1 MSTKNHIKQS
11 IILFLKSDLL
21 TFSLFVYLSYTV
33 VVTVKATGLFI
44 SLSWKGM
51 NVVSLEIHDQNN
63 VSVATL
69 HWNRCFCL
77 AGNKPYANLIR
88 MC

>member
-1 MSTKNHIKQS
+1 MSAKNNIKQS

-33 VVTVKATGLFI
+33 VVVTVKATGHFI

-51 NVVSLEIHDQNN
+51 NVVSLERHDQNKCGY
-63 VSVATL
+63 T
-69 HWNRCFCL
+69 
-77 AGNKPYANLIR
+77 
-88 MC
+88 